1 MSAPRD
7 WITGAEIR
15 ERTGWNA
22 QQLRRRI
29 AAGKFPAKVDFDR
42 WNRAEVEARLAGK
55 WSLDSAPPAHEGG
68 WTVDPE
74 AIRKAH
80 AEITRRAKEAAAEE
94 RRRRRRHDSVS

>member
-1 MSAPRD
+1 MSGPTD
-7 WITGAEIR
+7 WITGTEIR

-29 AAGKFPAKVDFDR
+29 AAGEFPTKVDFDR

-55 WSLDSAPPAHEGG
+55 WPLDAAPKADEGS

-80 AEITRRAKEAAAEE
+80 AEITRRAKEAAAAE
-94 RRRRRRHDSVS
+94 RRRRRKGVS

>member
-1 MSAPRD
+1 MSLPTD

-55 WSLDSAPPAHEGG
+55 SISSPPTQDDEGE
-68 WTVDPE
+68 WTVDHE

-80 AEITRRAKEAAAEE
+80 AEITRRAQEAAREW
-94 RRRRRRHDSVS
+94 RRRSRKS

>member
-1 MSAPRD
+1 MAVPKD
-7 WITGAEIR
+7 WIPGAEIR

-55 WSLDSAPPAHEGG
+55 LQPDTTAQEDEGG

-74 AIRKAH
+74 AIRLVH
-80 AEITRRAKEAAAEE
+80 AAITRRAKEAAAEE
-94 RRRRRRHDSVS
+94 RRRRRKA